1 MYEIQDYFSLMWTVD
16 DVVEY
21 KHGEKSAQT
30 LHSAG
35 FQNLVFHNYNRL
47 GHYTIPEEVNDV
59 CCWLVA
65 MMRLDGY

>member
-1 MYEIQDYFSLMWTVD
+1 MLGIFVRNDLNWTKEKRCHILNLCVMSSLNYGLCVSVD

-35 FQNLVFHNYNRL
+35 FQNIVFHNYNR
-47 GHYTIPEEVNDV
+47 
-59 CCWLVA
+59 
-65 MMRLDGY
+65 